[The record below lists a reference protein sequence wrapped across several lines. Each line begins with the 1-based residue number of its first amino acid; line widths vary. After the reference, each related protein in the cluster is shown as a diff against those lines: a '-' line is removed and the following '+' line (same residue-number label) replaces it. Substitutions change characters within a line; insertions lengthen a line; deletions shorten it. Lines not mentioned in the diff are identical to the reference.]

1 MVALIQ
7 NPFLLPGL
15 PLTAFVLILLCG
27 KKFSSKAS
35 WISILS
41 SLTCFAL
48 SIPLLLNVLREGAS
62 QGSVLW
68 LDAGSV
74 LLSAG
79 FLLDPLSSSMLSV
92 VSLVGTLI
100 QIYAAGYMKDDSDY
114 PRFFAIL
121 SLFMAAMLT
130 LVISDNF
137 LLFFMAWE
145 IMGLCSYLLIGF
157 WFQKEAASK
166 AAKKAFLTTR
176 FGDMGLLLGIL
187 TLLAAAGTL
196 QFSELAARLH
206 TLAPSLWLSAA
217 GLLIFSG
224 TIGKSAQF
232 PLHIWLPDA
241 MEGPTPVSALI
252 HAATMVA
259 AGVYLIVRAFPLLEK
274 SPQVLFIIA
283 CTGTLTAFLA
293 ACLALSAVDMKK
305 ILAFSTI
312 SQLGFMTAA
321 VGFGNPAAAMF
332 HLITHAFFKALLFM
346 GAGSVIHGCKA
357 QDIRELGG
365 LGSAMKSTSATFL
378 IGSLALA
385 GVPPLSGFWSK
396 EGILASAS
404 EQSGYFYPVLLLTA
418 FLTALYIFRLYF
430 NVFSGNP
437 RGAALHA
444 HESSKNMTLPLWIL
458 AAFALLAGLPGS
470 SWNHHALQGF
480 LLSGHENTAHAV
492 PLTVILFSTGTSLG
506 GILLAFLLFSNE
518 NLLRRAAFPLALVR
532 KLMEFLGWRL
542 PNSAAKSMGAG
553 CSAAAQSAAVSDR
566 VIIDSFV
573 ILPGTLFQLAASVGR
588 RIQTGFIQNYLLIA
602 FTGVITIL
610 VLCLT

>member
-7 NPFLLPGL
+7 NPFLIPAL
-15 PLTAFVLILLCG
+15 PLAAFVLILLGG
-27 KKFSSKAS
+27 KKLSSNAA
-35 WISILS
+35 WISILAS
-41 SLTCFAL
+41 FACFIF
-48 SIPLLLNVLREGAS
+48 SIPLLLSVLSEGTS
-62 QGSVLW
+62 QESFLW

-74 LLSAG
+74 RLSAG
-79 FLLDPLSSSMLSV
+79 FLLDPLSASMLAV

-100 QIYAAGYMKDDSDY
+100 QIYSAGYMKGDSDY
-114 PRFFAIL
+114 PRFFGML

-196 QFSELAARLH
+196 QFSELASRLDAQ
-206 TLAPSLWLSAA
+206 TPSLWLSAA
-217 GLLIFSG
+217 GLLVFSG

-274 SPQVLFIIA
+274 SPDVLFVIA

-293 ACLALSAVDMKK
+293 SCLALSAVDIKK

-346 GAGSVIHGCKA
+346 GAGSIIHGSKT

-365 LGSAMKSTSATFL
+365 LGAVMKSTSATFL

-396 EGILASAS
+396 EGILSSAA
-404 EQSGYFYPVLLLTA
+404 EQPGYFYPVLLLTA
-418 FLTALYIFRLYF
+418 LLTSVYIFRLYF
-430 NVFSGNP
+430 RVFSGVP
-437 RGAALHA
+437 RGISLHA
-444 HESSKNMTLPLWIL
+444 HESPKNMTLPLWVL
-458 AAFALLAGLPGS
+458 AFFALLAGLPGS
-470 SWNHHALQGF
+470 SWNHHALQDF
-480 LLSGHENTAHAV
+480 LSGHENSAHAV
-492 PLTVILFSTGTSLG
+492 PLSVILFSSAASLC
-506 GILLAFLLFSNE
+506 GILLAFLFFSNE
-518 NLLRRAAFPLALVR
+518 KLRRRAAAALAPFR
-532 KLMEFLGWRL
+532 NLMEFLGWRL
-542 PNSAAKSMGAG
+542 PDSAAKGIGTG
-553 CSAAAQSAAVSDR
+553 CSAAAKSASLSDR
-566 VIIDSFV
+566 ILIDSFV
-573 ILPGTLFQLAASVGR
+573 LLPGTLFQLAAAVGR

-602 FTGVITIL
+602 FTGVIAIL

>member
-1 MVALIQ
+1 MVTLLQ
-7 NPFLLPGL
+7 NPFLLPAL
-15 PLTAFVLILLCG
+15 PLAAFAVILLG
-27 KKFSSKAS
+27 GRKLSSKAA

-41 SLTCFAL
+41 SLLCFVL
-48 SIPLLLNVLREGAS
+48 SIPLVLSVLRGGISQAS
-62 QGSVLW
+62 FLW
-68 LDAGSV
+68 LDAGSIR
-74 LLSAG
+74 LSAG
-79 FLLDPLSSSMLSV
+79 FLLDSLSASMLAV

-100 QIYAAGYMKDDSDY
+100 QIYAAGYMKGDSDY
-114 PRFFAIL
+114 PRFFGTL

-137 LLFFMAWE
+137 LLLFMAWE

-196 QFSELAARLH
+196 QFSELASRLD

-274 SPQVLFIIA
+274 SPDVLFIIA

-346 GAGSVIHGCKA
+346 GAGSVIHACKT

-365 LGSAMKSTSATFL
+365 LGSVMKSTSATFL

-385 GVPPLSGFWSK
+385 GAPPLSGFWSK
-396 EGILASAS
+396 EGILVSAS
-404 EQSGYFYPVLLLTA
+404 EQPGFFYPALLLTA
-418 FLTALYIFRLYF
+418 LLTAVYIFRLYF
-430 NVFSGNP
+430 RVFSGVP
-437 RGAALHA
+437 RGPSLHA
-444 HESSKNMTLPLWIL
+444 HESPRNMTLPLWIL
-458 AAFALLAGLPGS
+458 AVFALLAGIPGS
-470 SWNHHALQGF
+470 SWSHHALQSF
-480 LLSGHENTAHAV
+480 LSGHENSAHAA
-492 PLTVILFSTGTSLG
+492 PLTVMLFSTAAGFG
-506 GILLAFLLFSNE
+506 GILLAFLFFSRE
-518 NLLRRAAFPLALVR
+518 NFLRRTAAQLAPAR
-532 KLMEFLGWRL
+532 SLMEFLGWRL
-542 PNSAAKSMGAG
+542 PNSAAKGMGTG
-553 CSAAAQSAAVSDR
+553 CAAAAQSAAISDR
-566 VIIDSFV
+566 ILIDSFV
-573 ILPGTLFQLAASVGR
+573 LLPGTLFQLAAAVGR

-602 FTGVITIL
+602 FTGVIAIL
-610 VLCLT
+610 VLCLN

>member
-7 NPFLLPGL
+7 NPFLIPAL
-15 PLTAFVLILLCG
+15 PLAAFVLILLGG
-27 KKFSSKAS
+27 KKLSSKAA
-35 WISILS
+35 WISILAS
-41 SLTCFAL
+41 FACFIF
-48 SIPLLLNVLREGAS
+48 SIPLLLSVLSEGTS
-62 QGSVLW
+62 QESFLW

-74 LLSAG
+74 RLSAG
-79 FLLDPLSSSMLSV
+79 FLLDPLSASMLAV

-100 QIYAAGYMKDDSDY
+100 QIYSAGYMKGDSDY
-114 PRFFAIL
+114 PRFFGTL
-121 SLFMAAMLT
+121 SLFMAAMLL
-130 LVISDNF
+130 LVIADNF

-176 FGDMGLLLGIL
+176 LGDMGLLLGIL

-196 QFSELAARLH
+196 QFSELSSRLD
-206 TLAPSLWLSAA
+206 TLTPSLWLSAA

-274 SPQVLFIIA
+274 SPDVLFIIA

-293 ACLALSAVDMKK
+293 ACLALSAVDIKK

-346 GAGSVIHGCKA
+346 GAGSVIHGCKT

-365 LGSAMKSTSATFL
+365 LGSVMKSTSVTFL
-378 IGSLALA
+378 MGSLALA

-396 EGILASAS
+396 EGILASAAGHG
-404 EQSGYFYPVLLLTA
+404 GYFYSALLLTA
-418 FLTALYIFRLYF
+418 LLTALYIFRLYF
-430 NVFSGNP
+430 SVFSGAP
-437 RGAALHA
+437 RAAALHA
-444 HESSKNMTLPLWIL
+444 HESPRSMTLPLWIL

-470 SWNHHALQGF
+470 SWNHHALQEF
-480 LLSGHENTAHAV
+480 LSGHESTAHTV
-492 PLTVILFSTGTSLG
+492 PLSVILFSAGTSLC
-506 GILLAFLLFSNE
+506 GILLAFILYLKPD
-518 NLLRRAAFPLALVR
+518 LRRHVSTAFGPVR
-532 KLMEFLGWRL
+532 NLMEFLGWKL
-542 PNSAAKSMGAG
+542 PNLTAENMGAG
-553 CSAAAQSAAVSDR
+553 CAAAAQSAAVSDR

-573 ILPGTLFQLAASVGR
+573 LLPGTLFQLAASVGR

-602 FTGVITIL
+602 FTGVIAIL
-610 VLCLT
+610 VLCLN